1 MAVIQSAEKFLPSG
15 LRGKVEPLLRSL
27 ATIVTSDDPRNR
39 AQRMALIT
47 FAIRVISA
55 AIAFISQIILARVM
69 GEFEYG
75 IFVFVWVLVVIFG
88 DLSCLGF
95 HTTVIRFLPHYNA
108 RNAHAEIRG
117 LTSAARI
124 FAMVSSTLIA
134 AIGLV
139 GLWLFQASVES
150 YYLVPLYLGLFCM
163 PMIALG
169 DVLEGTARAHSW
181 AVVALSP
188 TYITRPLLILGF
200 MVGAVALG
208 APHTALTA
216 MVAAMAATY
225 LTTVVQFF
233 NVVRRLGG
241 LYVAGPR
248 KTEFAMW
255 IKAALPIFLIEGFGF
270 LLTNS
275 DVVVVGLFLD
285 PESVAIYFA
294 AAKTIA
300 LVHFVFFSVKAAAAP
315 RFSAMFAAGD
325 RVGLARF
332 AGETVRWSFWPS
344 LAVGL
349 GVLAIGHFL
358 LSLFGPAFT
367 AGYGLMAILFAG
379 ILAKALVGPGEV
391 LLTMSG
397 EQKLCVGVYAV
408 ALAANLGFN
417 VALIPAYGLTG
428 AAFATA
434 GAMVVEAVLLHLAVR
449 SKLGIVLFA
458 FVDPLARSLK
468 VKTMDGMENH
478 DR

>member
-1 MAVIQSAEKFLPSG
+1 MAVIQSAEKLLPSG
-15 LRGKVEPLLRSL
+15 LRGKAEPLLRTL
-27 ATIVTSDDPRNR
+27 VAALVSDDPRNL

-75 IFVFVWVLVVIFG
+75 IFVFVWALVVIFG

-95 HTTVIRFLPHYNA
+95 HTTVVRFLPDYA
-108 RNAHAEIRG
+108 GRSAHAEIRG
-117 LTSAARI
+117 LTSTARV
-124 FAMVSSTLIA
+124 FAMLSSTALA
-134 AIGLV
+134 TIGLV
-139 GLWLFQASVES
+139 VVWFFHEGFADYYVAPLFI
-150 YYLVPLYLGLFCM
+150 GLFCM

-169 DVLEGTARAHSW
+169 DVLDSTARAHSW
-181 AVVALSP
+181 AVAALSP
-188 TYITRPLLILGF
+188 TYIIRPLLILAF
-200 MVGAVALG
+200 MLLAVYLD

-216 MVAAMAATY
+216 MVAAIAATY

-233 NVVRRLGG
+233 SIVRRLRTR
-241 LYVAGPR
+241 YIKGPR
-248 KTEFAMW
+248 KLEFSLW

-275 DVVVVGLFLD
+275 DVIVVGLFLD

-294 AAKTIA
+294 AAKTMA

-315 RFSAMFAAGD
+315 RFSALFHSGD

-332 AGETVRWSFWPS
+332 AGETARWSFWPS

-349 GVLAIGHFL
+349 CVLALGHFL
-358 LSLFGPAFT
+358 LSLFGAAFT
-367 AGYGLMAILFAG
+367 AGYSLMAILFVG
-379 ILAKALVGPGEV
+379 ILAKALIGPGEV

-397 EQKLCVGVYAV
+397 EQKLCVVVYAV
-408 ALAANLGFN
+408 ALAANIAFN
-417 VALIPAYGLTG
+417 VTLIPLFGLTG
-428 AAFATA
+428 AAVATA
-434 GAMVVEAVLLHLAVR
+434 GAMIVEAALLHVAVR
-449 SKLGIVLFA
+449 GKLSIILFA
-458 FVDPLARSLK
+458 FANP
-468 VKTMDGMENH
+468 VKAGLVNGMDRH